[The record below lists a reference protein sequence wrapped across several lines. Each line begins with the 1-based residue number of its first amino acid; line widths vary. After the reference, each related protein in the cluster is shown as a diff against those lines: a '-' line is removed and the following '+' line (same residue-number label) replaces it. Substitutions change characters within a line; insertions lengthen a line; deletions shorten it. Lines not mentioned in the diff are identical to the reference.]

1 MINTLG
7 SFALSLG
14 IVLAQIPT
22 QITPIPN
29 RSLPL
34 QPITEAEE
42 QLLGLDDRIWGS
54 PGQRGDKRALL
65 QSIDNS
71 LKYLGTPRAAAA
83 YAKYPVPGITLDRVQ
98 RSLVRFRQLVVNSDS
113 AAQLKAAVR
122 REFVFYQ
129 SVGQDKQG
137 TVKFTGYYEPIYQA
151 SLTPNETYRYPIYRR
166 PPDFES
172 WQRPHPTRL
181 ELEGK
186 DGLQGSR
193 GRLRGLEL
201 AWLSDRFEAFL
212 IHIQGSARLQLPDG
226 RIMSVNYAGKTNH
239 PYISLGRE
247 LAKDGKL
254 PLSGLSMP
262 VMIDYFRRYPQELSV
277 YLPRYNPFIFFRDS
291 GGAPAI
297 GSTNVPVTA
306 ERSIAT
312 DKDLMPPGA
321 LALIRTPLPFPN
333 GRGGMAFRQVS
344 RFVLDQDAG
353 SAIKGPG
360 RVDVFMGTGQLAGD
374 RAGVMK
380 SSGQLY
386 YLLLKEWIGTGD

>member
-14 IVLAQIPT
+14 IVFAQVPSPT
-22 QITPIPN
+22 TLIAN
-29 RSLPL
+29 SSLPL
-34 QPITEAEE
+34 QPITEAQE
-42 QLLGLDDRIWGS
+42 QQLGLDDRIWGRPS
-54 PGQRGDKRALL
+54 QRGDKRALL

-71 LKYLGTPRAAAA
+71 LKYLRTAKAAEV
-83 YAKYPVPGITLDRVQ
+83 YAKYPVPGITLDRVR
-98 RSLVRFRQLVVNSDS
+98 RSLVRFRQLVVNSRS
-113 AAQLKAAVR
+113 AAELQAAVN

-129 SVGQDKQG
+129 SVGHDRRG
-137 TVKFTGYYEPIYQA
+137 TVTFTGYYEPIYQA
-151 SLTPNETYRYPIYRR
+151 SLTPDETYRYPIYRL

-172 WQRPHPTRL
+172 WQRPHPTRM

-186 DGLQGSR
+186 DGLQGSK
-193 GRLRGLEL
+193 GQLKGLEL
-201 AWLSDRFEAFL
+201 AWLRDRFEAFL

-226 RIMSVNYAGKTNH
+226 RMMSVNYAGKTDH
-239 PYISLGRE
+239 PYISVGRE

-262 VMIDYFRRYPQELSV
+262 VMIDFFRRNPQELSV

-291 GGAPAI
+291 GGAPAL
-297 GSTNVPVTA
+297 GSTHVPVTA

-333 GRGGMAFRQVS
+333 GRGGMTFRSAS
-344 RFVLDQDAG
+344 RFVLDQDTG

-380 SSGQLY
+380 SKGELY
-386 YLLLKEWIGTGD
+386 YLLLKE

>member
-14 IVLAQIPT
+14 IVLAQIPSPT
-22 QITPIPN
+22 RLTPN
-29 RSLPL
+29 SNLAL
-34 QPITEAEE
+34 QPIREAQE
-42 QLLGLDDRIWGS
+42 QQLGLDDRLWGS
-54 PGQRGDKRALL
+54 PGQRGDKQALL
-65 QSIDNS
+65 TSIDNS
-71 LKYLGTPRAAAA
+71 LQFLRSSKAAAA
-83 YAKYPVPGITLDRVQ
+83 YAKYPVPGITLDRVR
-98 RSLVRFRQLVVNSDS
+98 RSLVRFRQLVVNSNS
-113 AAQLKAAVR
+113 PEELQAAVA

-129 SVGQDKQG
+129 SVGHDRRG
-137 TVKFTGYYEPIYQA
+137 TVTFTGYYEPIYQA
-151 SLTPNETYRYPIYRR
+151 SLTPDETYRYPIYRR

-186 DGLQGSR
+186 DGLQGST

-201 AWLSDRFEAFL
+201 AWLSDRLEAFL

-226 RIMSVNYAGKTNH
+226 RIMSVGYAGKTDH
-239 PYISLGRE
+239 PYLSVGRE

-277 YLPRYNPFIFFRDS
+277 YLPRYRPFIFFRDS
-291 GGAPAI
+291 GGSPAI

-312 DKDLMPPGA
+312 DKNLMPPGA
-321 LALIRTPLPFPN
+321 LAFIRTPLPFPN
-333 GRGGMAFRQVS
+333 GRGGMEFRQVS

-380 SSGQLY
+380 SRGQLY
-386 YLLLKEWIGTGD
+386 YLLLKE

>member
-7 SFALSLG
+7 SLALTLG
-14 IVLAQIPT
+14 IVFAQLPT
-22 QITPIPN
+22 PTTLTAQNRVPLRRITAA
-29 RSLPL
+29 
-34 QPITEAEE
+34 QE
-42 QLLGLDDRIWGS
+42 QQLGLDDRLWGS
-54 PGQRGDKRALL
+54 AGQRGDKQALL
-65 QSIDNS
+65 NSIDNS
-71 LKYLGTPRAAAA
+71 LKYLRTPKAAEV
-83 YAKYPVPGITLDRVQ
+83 YAKYPVPGITLDRVR
-98 RSLVRFRQLVVNSDS
+98 RSLVRFRQLVVNSNS
-113 AAQLKAAVR
+113 PAQLQAAVR

-129 SVGQDKQG
+129 SVGHDNRG
-137 TVKFTGYYEPIYQA
+137 TVTFTGYYEPIYRA
-151 SLTPNETYRYPIYRR
+151 SLTPNATYRYPIYRR
-166 PPDFES
+166 PPDFEN

-186 DGLQGSR
+186 DGLQGST
-193 GRLRGLEL
+193 GRLQGLEL

-226 RIMSVNYAGKTNH
+226 RIMSVNYAGKTDH
-239 PYISLGRE
+239 PYISVGRE
-247 LAKDGKL
+247 MAKDGKL
-254 PLSGLSMP
+254 PLSGLSIP

-291 GGAPAI
+291 GGAPAT

-312 DKDLMPPGA
+312 DKDLMPPGG
-321 LALIRTPLPFPN
+321 LAFIRTPLPFPN
-333 GRGGMAFRQVS
+333 GRGGMTFRQAN

-360 RVDVFMGTGQLAGD
+360 RVDVFMGTGQSAGD

-380 SSGQLY
+380 TNGQLY
-386 YLLLKEWIGTGD
+386 YLLLK

>member
-14 IVLAQIPT
+14 IVLAQIPSPT
-22 QITPIPN
+22 RLTPN
-29 RSLPL
+29 SNLAL
-34 QPITEAEE
+34 QPIRETQE
-42 QLLGLDDRIWGS
+42 QQLGLDDRLWGS
-54 PGQRGDKRALL
+54 PGQRGDKQALIN
-65 QSIDNS
+65 SIDNS
-71 LKYLGTPRAAAA
+71 LQFLRSSKAATA
-83 YAKYPVPGITLDRVQ
+83 YAKYPVPGITLDRVR
-98 RSLVRFRQLVVNSDS
+98 RSLVRFRQLVDNSNS
-113 AAQLKAAVR
+113 PEQLQAALA

-129 SVGQDKQG
+129 SVGHDRRG
-137 TVKFTGYYEPIYQA
+137 TVTFTGYYEPIYQA
-151 SLTPNETYRYPIYRR
+151 SLTPDETYRYPIYRR

-172 WQRPHPTRL
+172 WRHPHPTRV

-186 DGLQGSR
+186 DGLQGAK
-193 GRLRGLEL
+193 GRLHGLEL
-201 AWLSDRFEAFL
+201 AWLRDRLQAFL

-226 RIMSVNYAGKTNH
+226 RIMSVGYAGKTNH
-239 PYISLGRE
+239 PYISVGRE

-291 GGAPAI
+291 GGAPAT
-297 GSTNVPVTA
+297 GYTNVPVTT

-321 LALIRTPLPFPN
+321 LALINTSLPFPN
-333 GRGGMAFRQVS
+333 GRGGMTFRQVS

-353 SAIKGPG
+353 SAIKGAG

-386 YLLLKEWIGTGD
+386 YLLLKN

>member
-14 IVLAQIPT
+14 IVLAQMPT
-22 QITPIPN
+22 PTMPTHN
-29 RSLPL
+29 SSVPL

-42 QLLGLDDRIWGS
+42 QLLGLDDRLWGS
-54 PGQRGDKRALL
+54 AGQKGDKQALL
-65 QSIDNS
+65 NSVDNS
-71 LKYLGTPRAAAA
+71 LRYLRTPKAAEA
-83 YAKYPVPGITLDRVQ
+83 YAKYAVPGITLERVR
-98 RSLVRFRQLVVNSDS
+98 RSLVRFRQLVVNSRS
-113 AAQLKAAVR
+113 AAQLREAVR

-129 SVGQDKQG
+129 SVGQDNQG
-137 TVKFTGYYEPIYQA
+137 TVTFTGYYEPIYRA
-151 SLTPNETYRYPIYRR
+151 SLTPDATYRYPIYRR

-172 WQRPHPTRL
+172 WQSPHPTRI

-186 DGLQGSR
+186 DGLQGAK
-193 GRLRGLEL
+193 GPLNGLEL

-226 RIMSVNYAGKTNH
+226 RIMSVNYAGKTDH
-239 PYISLGRE
+239 PYISVGRE

-254 PLSGLSMP
+254 PLAGLSMP

-291 GGAPAI
+291 GGAPAM
-297 GSTNVPVTA
+297 GYTNVPVTA

-321 LALIRTPLPFPN
+321 LAFIRTPLPFPN
-333 GRGGMAFRQVS
+333 GRGSMTFRQVS

-353 SAIKGPG
+353 SAIKGAG

-380 SSGQLY
+380 SKGQLY
-386 YLLLKEWIGTGD
+386 YLLLKE

>member
-1 MINTLG
+1 MINTVG
-7 SFALSLG
+7 TFALSLG
-14 IVLAQIPT
+14 IMFAQMPT
-22 QITPIPN
+22 QKTPIPN

-42 QLLGLDDRIWGS
+42 QQLGLDDRIWGS

-71 LKYLGTPRAAAA
+71 LRYLGTPRAAAA

-98 RSLVRFRQLVVNSDS
+98 RSLVRFRQLVVNSRS

-122 REFVFYQ
+122 SEFVFYQ
-129 SVGQDKQG
+129 SVGQDNRG

-166 PPDFES
+166 PPNFES
-172 WQRPHPTRL
+172 WRRPHPTRL

-186 DGLQGSR
+186 DGLQGAK
-193 GRLRGLEL
+193 GPLQGLEL
-201 AWLSDRFEAFL
+201 AWLGDRFEAFL

-226 RIMSVNYAGKTNH
+226 RIMSVGYAGKTDH
-239 PYISLGRE
+239 PYISVGRE

-262 VMIDYFRRYPQELSV
+262 VMIDFFRRYPQELSV
-277 YLPRYNPFIFFRDS
+277 YLPRYRPFIFFRDND
-291 GGAPAI
+291 GAPAI

-321 LALIRTPLPFPN
+321 LAFIRTPLPFPN
-333 GRGGMAFRQVS
+333 GRGGMTFHQVS

-386 YLLLKEWIGTGD
+386 YLLLKD

>member
-14 IVLAQIPT
+14 IVFAQIPT
-22 QITPIPN
+22 PTTPKPN
-29 RSLPL
+29 ISLLL
-34 QPITEAEE
+34 QPITEAQE
-42 QLLGLDDRIWGS
+42 QQLGLDDRLWGG
-54 PGQRGDKRALL
+54 PGQKGDKQALL

-71 LKYLGTPRAAAA
+71 LKYLQTSKAAEA
-83 YAKYPVPGITLDRVQ
+83 YANYPVPGITLDRVR
-98 RSLVRFRQLVVNSDS
+98 RSLVRFRQLVANSRS

-129 SVGQDKQG
+129 SVGHDNQG
-137 TVKFTGYYEPIYQA
+137 TVTFTGYYEPIYRA
-151 SLTPNETYRYPIYRR
+151 SLTPNATYRYPIYRL
-166 PPDFES
+166 PTDFES
-172 WQRPHPTRL
+172 WQRPHPTRV

-186 DGLQGSR
+186 DALQG
-193 GRLRGLEL
+193 GKGPLKGLEI

-226 RIMSVNYAGKTNH
+226 RIMSVGYAGKTDH
-239 PYISLGRE
+239 PYISVGRE
-247 LAKDGKL
+247 MAKDGKL
-254 PLSGLSMP
+254 PLAGLSIP
-262 VMIDYFRRYPQELSV
+262 VMIDFFRRYPQELSV

-291 GGAPAI
+291 GGAPAM
-297 GSTNVPVTA
+297 GFTNVPVTA

-321 LALIRTPLPFPN
+321 LAFIRTPLPFPN
-333 GRGGMAFRQVS
+333 GRGGMTFRRVS

-353 SAIKGPG
+353 SAIKGAG
-360 RVDVFMGTGQLAGD
+360 RVDVFMGTGRSAGD

-380 SSGQLY
+380 STGQLY
-386 YLLLKEWIGTGD
+386 YLLLKE

>member
-7 SFALSLG
+7 TFALSLG
-14 IVLAQIPT
+14 IVLAQIPSLT
-22 QITPIPN
+22 RLTPN
-29 RSLPL
+29 RNLPL
-34 QPITEAEE
+34 QPITEAQE
-42 QLLGLDDRIWGS
+42 QQLGLDDRIWGD
-54 PGQRGDKRALL
+54 PGQTGDKQALL

-71 LKYLGTPRAAAA
+71 LKYLQTPRAAAA
-83 YAKYPVPGITLDRVQ
+83 YARYPVAGITLDRVQ
-98 RSLVRFRQLVVNSDS
+98 RSLLRFRQLVLNSRS

-122 REFVFYQ
+122 SEFVFYQ
-129 SVGQDKQG
+129 SVGQDNRG

-166 PPDFES
+166 PPNFES
-172 WQRPHPTRL
+172 WRRPHPTRL

-186 DGLQGSR
+186 DGLQGAK
-193 GRLRGLEL
+193 GPLQGLEL
-201 AWLSDRFEAFL
+201 AWLRDRFEAFL

-226 RIMSVNYAGKTNH
+226 RIMSVGYAGKTDH
-239 PYISLGRE
+239 PYISVGRE

-262 VMIDYFRRYPQELSV
+262 VMIDFFRRNPQELSV
-277 YLPRYNPFIFFRDS
+277 YLPRYRPFIFFRDNDGVS
-291 GGAPAI
+291 AI

-312 DKDLMPPGA
+312 DKNLMPPGA
-321 LALIRTPLPFPN
+321 LALINTSLPFPN
-333 GRGGMAFRQVS
+333 SRGDMEFRQVS

-380 SSGQLY
+380 TSGQLY
-386 YLLLKEWIGTGD
+386 YLLLKD

>member
-14 IVLAQIPT
+14 IMFAQIP
-22 QITPIPN
+22 IPN
-29 RSLPL
+29 SSLPL
-34 QPITEAEE
+34 QPITEPQE
-42 QLLGLDDRIWGS
+42 QQLGLDDRLWGS
-54 PGQRGDKRALL
+54 PGQRGDKQALL
-65 QSIDNS
+65 ESIANS
-71 LKYLGTPRAAAA
+71 LRYLRSSKAAAA
-83 YAKYPVPGITLDRVQ
+83 YAKYPVTGITLARVR
-98 RSLVRFRQLVVNSDS
+98 RSLVRFRQLVINSDS
-113 AAQLKAAVR
+113 PAQLRAAVR

-129 SVGQDKQG
+129 SVGHDRRG
-137 TVKFTGYYEPIYQA
+137 TVTFTGYYEPIYQA
-151 SLTPNETYRYPIYRR
+151 SLTPDENYRYPIYRL
-166 PPDFES
+166 PPDFAS

-186 DGLQGSR
+186 DGLQGEK

-201 AWLSDRFEAFL
+201 AWLRDRLEAFL

-226 RIMSVNYAGKTNH
+226 RIMSVGYAGKTDH
-239 PYISLGRE
+239 PYISVGRE

-262 VMIDYFRRYPQELSV
+262 VMIDFFRHYPQELSV
-277 YLPRYNPFIFFRDS
+277 YLPRYHPFIFFRDS
-291 GGAPAI
+291 GGAPAT
-297 GSTNVPVTA
+297 GYTNVPVTP

-321 LALIRTPLPFPN
+321 LALINTSLPFPKR
-333 GRGGMAFRQVS
+333 RGEMEFRQVS

-353 SAIKGPG
+353 SAIKGAG

-386 YLLLKEWIGTGD
+386 YLLLKE

>member
-14 IVLAQIPT
+14 IVFAQIPT
-22 QITPIPN
+22 PTTPTPN
-29 RSLPL
+29 IRLPL

-54 PGQRGDKRALL
+54 AGQRGDKQALL
-65 QSIDNS
+65 NSIDNS
-71 LKYLGTPRAAAA
+71 LKYLRTPKAAEA
-83 YAKYPVPGITLDRVQ
+83 YARYSVPGITLDRVR
-98 RSLVRFRQLVVNSDS
+98 RSLVRFRQLVANSRS
-113 AAQLKAAVR
+113 SAQLQEAVR

-129 SVGQDKQG
+129 SVGHDNQG
-137 TVKFTGYYEPIYQA
+137 TVTFTGYYEPIYRA
-151 SLTPNETYRYPIYRR
+151 SLTPDATYRYPIYRR
-166 PPDFES
+166 PPDFDS

-186 DGLQGSR
+186 DGLQGAK
-193 GRLRGLEL
+193 GRLQGLEL

-226 RIMSVNYAGKTNH
+226 RIMSVNYDGKTDH
-239 PYISLGRE
+239 PYISVGRE

-254 PLSGLSMP
+254 PLAGLSMP
-262 VMIDYFRRYPQELSV
+262 VMIDYFRRHPQELSV

-291 GGAPAI
+291 GGAPAM
-297 GSTNVPVTA
+297 GYTNVPVTA

-312 DKDLMPPGA
+312 DKDLMPSGA
-321 LALIRTPLPFPN
+321 LAFIRTPLPFPN
-333 GRGGMAFRQVS
+333 GKGSMTFRKVN

-353 SAIKGPG
+353 SAIKGAG

-380 SSGQLY
+380 SNGQLY
-386 YLLLKEWIGTGD
+386 YLLLKE